1 MLKKTHIALL
11 LPACG
16 GLVVQLDAHPVG
28 AAIFAATIV
37 LVAAIDAW
45 AASRK
50 KRL

>member
-1 MLKKTHIALL
+1 MLRKSHIALL

-16 GLVVQLDAHPVG
+16 GLVAQFDAHPVG

-45 AASRK
+45 AARK
-50 KRL
+50 RR